1 MPIGILGS
9 LVLCTVLY
17 IAVSG
22 VLTGILPYTQLGTPK
37 PVATAL
43 EAYPDLQWL
52 KLLVEIG
59 AIAGLS
65 SVILVMMI
73 GQTRVFYAMS
83 HDGLIGKMFGRV
95 HPRFHTPYLGTI
107 FVGVVAA
114 ALAGFLPLGVLG
126 DLVSMGTLLAF
137 ATVCIG
143 VLVLRYTKPD
153 LKRPFRVPF
162 AWVICPAGAL
172 ACLYLFF
179 RAFQDNWKWMSVW
192 IIVGFVI

>member
-1 MPIGILGS
+1 MPYNL
-9 LVLCTVLY
+9 
-17 IAVSG
+17 
-22 VLTGILPYTQLGTPK
+22 LGTAK

-43 EAYPDLQWL
+43 EAYPDLAWL
-52 KLLVEIG
+52 KIFVEIG

-83 HDGLIGKMFGRV
+83 HDGLIGKFFGRV
-95 HPRFHTPYLGTI
+95 HPRFQTPYLGTI
-107 FVGVVAA
+107 FVG
-114 ALAGFLPLGVLG
+114 ALAAILAGLLPLDVLG

-153 LKRPFRVPF
+153 LPRPFRVPF

-172 ACLYLFF
+172 ACLYLFL
-179 RAFQDNWKWMSVW
+179 RAFRDNWLWMSVW
-192 IIVGFVI
+192 IVIGFVIYFVYSRKHSVLEKKK